1 MNDFFDFWKEQKP
14 KIDMKKSIKLIPYL
28 LFMLGTFLAS
38 CEHCDEGDSDN
49 QAVYQE
55 QNLKNSDGKVV
66 E

>member
-1 MNDFFDFWKEQKP
+1 
-14 KIDMKKSIKLIPYL
+14 MKKSIKLIPYL
-28 LFMLGTFLAS
+28 LFMLGAFLAS